1 MVSSWSIV
9 MRSSRHGGKDLVAVV
24 VGQRLAALDGL
35 GAHERLIQTADLAA
49 ASPSS
54 ADISGMMLSSYE
66 QSAVTDTAW
75 IARGGLGPARAR

>member
-9 MRSSRHGGKDLVAVV
+9 MRSSAMAERDLVAVV

-35 GAHERLIQTADLAA
+35 GAHERLIQAADLAVGVA
-49 ASPSS
+49 QQR
-54 ADISGMMLSSYE
+54 DISGMMLSSYE

-75 IARGGLGPARAR
+75 IAVAVSDSSRR